1 MKLPA
6 EFVDHDGE
14 LVEFPMGKDFSLEGW
29 KTVFWLSFQGSIMGL
44 FITVFFILAPVV
56 HGVCF
61 LKKQWN
67 KLFEV

>member
-1 MKLPA
+1 MKLPV

-29 KTVFWLSFQGSIMGL
+29 ETVFWLSFQGSIMGL
-44 FITVFFILAPVV
+44 FTTVFFILAPVV

>member
-6 EFVDHDGE
+6 EFVDYDGE
-14 LVEFPMGKDFSLEGW
+14 LVEFPMGKDSLFGDG
-29 KTVFWLSFQGSIMGL
+29 KQSFGSFQGSIMGL
-44 FITVFFILAPVV
+44 LLLFFFILAPVV